1 MALLRI
7 SGATQ
12 ETSMHIQ
19 TVEPRERVLTIR
31 WSDESVSDFPYL
43 FLRDNCPSGFHEQ
56 TQERLFDLL
65 SVPEDLRPRGVSV
78 DGGALVIDW
87 AEQPPHRTVLDA
99 RWLADHRPGNRPSDP
114 ADIAS
119 VSWGADFLHRMPRL
133 GAATLLADPRAM
145 KDWLVC
151 LKRDGLSV
159 VTGLADDEEAGVE
172 FGRRIAFLRR
182 TNFGETF
189 RVETK
194 PDPNNLAYTSHALAL
209 HTDLPNQEMP
219 PGFQFLHCVR
229 NDAAGGGSVFL
240 DSFRIA
246 ERLRR
251 EDPESFSL
259 LSTVPIPYRFHD
271 REYDIRIDRPLIGLD
286 ERGRLFDVRF
296 SAHLMDVFSMEAG
309 VMIDTYHAFRKF
321 MAATRD
327 PTDTVSFK
335 LDAGEMVVFDNRR
348 VLHGREAFN
357 PATGHRLLRGFYI
370 DRAEIDS
377 WIRSSSTPPVKLAS
391 V

>member
-1 MALLRI
+1 MAAAGRFTLTAVSLELQEPSTRI
-7 SGATQ
+7 RNA
-12 ETSMHIQ
+12 
-19 TVEPRERVLTIR
+19 EPRERALTIH
-31 WSDESVSDFPYL
+31 WSDGAAADFPYL
-43 FLRDNCPSGFHEQ
+43 FLRDNCPSGFHPQ

-65 SVPEDLRPRGVSV
+65 SIPDELKPRHVAT
-78 DGGALVIDW
+78 DGRTLTIDW
-87 AEQPPHRTVLDA
+87 PGEPSHRTVLDA
-99 RWLADHRPGNRPSDP
+99 DWLADHRPGARPPDP
-114 ADIAS
+114 ANIVS
-119 VSWGADFLHRMPRL
+119 VSWGGDFLPRL
-133 GAATLLADPRAM
+133 PRREAAALARDPAAM
-145 KDWLVC
+145 KDWLIA

-172 FGRRIAFLRR
+172 FGKTIGFLRR

-229 NDAAGGGSVFL
+229 NDAAGGGSIFL

-246 ERLRR
+246 ERLR
-251 EDPESFSL
+251 ESDPKGFAL

-296 SAHLMDVFSMEAG
+296 SAH
-309 VMIDTYHAFRKF
+309 
-321 MAATRD
+321 
-327 PTDTVSFK
+327 
-335 LDAGEMVVFDNRR
+335 
-348 VLHGREAFN
+348 
-357 PATGHRLLRGFYI
+357 
-370 DRAEIDS
+370 
-377 WIRSSSTPPVKLAS
+377 
-391 V
+391 

>member
-1 MALLRI
+1 MQIRK
-7 SGATQ
+7 T
-12 ETSMHIQ
+12 ET
-19 TVEPRERVLTIR
+19 RERALAVH
-31 WSDESVSDFPYL
+31 WSDDSVSDFPYL
-43 FLRDNCPSGFHEQ
+43 FLRDNCPSGFHAQ

-65 SVPEDLRPRGVSV
+65 SVPEDLQPSHVAT
-78 DGGALVIDW
+78 DGATLTIDW
-87 AEQPPHRTVLDA
+87 AGDPPHRSVFDA
-99 RWLADHRPGNRPSDP
+99 AWLADHQPGKAPPDP
-114 ADIAS
+114 ADVAS
-119 VSWGADFLHRMPRL
+119 ASWGAEFLGRLPRRE
-133 GAATLLADPRAM
+133 AAALAADPAAM
-145 KDWLVC
+145 RDWLIA

-172 FGRRIAFLRR
+172 FGKTIGFLRR

-246 ERLRR
+246 ERLR
-251 EDPESFSL
+251 EKDPQGFAL

-296 SAHLMDVFSMEAG
+296 SAHLMDAFHMESA
-309 VMIDTYHAFRKF
+309 VMIEYYRAFRAF

-327 PTDTVSFK
+327 PAGAVAFK
-335 LDAGEMVVFDNRR
+335 LKAGEMVVFDNRR

-357 PATGHRLLRGFYI
+357 PANGHRLLRGFYI
-370 DRAEIDS
+370 DRGEVDS
-377 WIRSSSTPPVKLAS
+377 RIRTLSRTA
-391 V
+391 